1 MSGVIPLQQMSGT
14 LLDLILYL
22 ALVALGAFL
31 GSRPQIQSLPMPW
44 LGRFQTAAL
53 LLIVTLGAE
62 LGSNE
67 EIISSLGT
75 IGLNALAVTLTSMVG
90 SMLAVHALRKY
101 LLKLNAQGRSCQE
114 APEDSDPGSGEA
126 VHVDHSLTFAIVF
139 TVAAGILAGRFLLP
153 DAAVAHCGTVIRWGL
168 YLLLFLVGLDMGRQG
183 SLIRDIRA
191 AGLRVLLVPLAVMA
205 GTFAVTA
212 LVGLFLPL
220 GPKDCVAAAA
230 GFGWYSLAP
239 TLLAPYSLTVSATAF
254 LSNIMHE
261 LFSIVAV
268 PIVAQKLGYIEAV
281 ALPGATAMDTLL
293 PVVVS
298 ATADRMAIY
307 SFASGL
313 ILSLAVPVLVPAI
326 IALPSEHFPE
336 QEHRLRPTPKPVL
349 YFSRMA
355 STRRSSASASRSE
368 RPSIR
373 RHLLSSLLWNTR
385 ASTERS
391 RSSIIWN
398 RRGTEGFRREPSI
411 FFK

>member
-1 MSGVIPLQQMSGT
+1 MQQMSGT

-53 LLIVTLGAE
+53 LLLIVTLGAE
-62 LGSNE
+62 LGANE

-75 IGLNALAVTLTSMVG
+75 IGL
-90 SMLAVHALRKY
+90 HALRKY

-191 AGLRVLLVPLAVMA
+191 AGLRVLLVPLAGMA

-212 LVGLFLPL
+212 RVGLFLPL

-326 IALPSEHFPE
+326 IALP
-336 QEHRLRPTPKPVL
+336 L
-349 YFSRMA
+349 
-355 STRRSSASASRSE
+355 
-368 RPSIR
+368 
-373 RHLLSSLLWNTR
+373 
-385 ASTERS
+385 
-391 RSSIIWN
+391 
-398 RRGTEGFRREPSI
+398 
-411 FFK
+411 

>member
-1 MSGVIPLQQMSGT
+1 MQQMSGT

-53 LLIVTLGAE
+53 LLLIVTLGAE
-62 LGSNE
+62 LGANE

-230 GFGWYSLAP
+230 GFGW
-239 TLLAPYSLTVSATAF
+239 
-254 LSNIMHE
+254 
-261 LFSIVAV
+261 
-268 PIVAQKLGYIEAV
+268 
-281 ALPGATAMDTLL
+281 
-293 PVVVS
+293 
-298 ATADRMAIY
+298 
-307 SFASGL
+307 
-313 ILSLAVPVLVPAI
+313 
-326 IALPSEHFPE
+326 
-336 QEHRLRPTPKPVL
+336 
-349 YFSRMA
+349 
-355 STRRSSASASRSE
+355 
-368 RPSIR
+368 
-373 RHLLSSLLWNTR
+373 
-385 ASTERS
+385 
-391 RSSIIWN
+391 
-398 RRGTEGFRREPSI
+398 
-411 FFK
+411 

>member
-1 MSGVIPLQQMSGT
+1 MKSPELESSALSLNRDLSPFFWTFFFTHAIIIFCPRPEGRRPALRFFSSIHVRSDPVAADVRHP
-14 LLDLILYL
+14 LDLILYL

-44 LGRFQTAAL
+44 LGRFQTAALL

-326 IALPSEHFPE
+326 IALP
-336 QEHRLRPTPKPVL
+336 L
-349 YFSRMA
+349 
-355 STRRSSASASRSE
+355 
-368 RPSIR
+368 
-373 RHLLSSLLWNTR
+373 
-385 ASTERS
+385 
-391 RSSIIWN
+391 
-398 RRGTEGFRREPSI
+398 
-411 FFK
+411 

>member
-53 LLIVTLGAE
+53 LLLIVTLGAE
-62 LGSNE
+62 LGANE

-90 SMLAVHALRKY
+90 SMLSVHALRKY

-230 GFGWYSLAP
+230 GFGW
-239 TLLAPYSLTVSATAF
+239 
-254 LSNIMHE
+254 
-261 LFSIVAV
+261 
-268 PIVAQKLGYIEAV
+268 
-281 ALPGATAMDTLL
+281 
-293 PVVVS
+293 
-298 ATADRMAIY
+298 
-307 SFASGL
+307 
-313 ILSLAVPVLVPAI
+313 
-326 IALPSEHFPE
+326 
-336 QEHRLRPTPKPVL
+336 
-349 YFSRMA
+349 
-355 STRRSSASASRSE
+355 
-368 RPSIR
+368 
-373 RHLLSSLLWNTR
+373 
-385 ASTERS
+385 
-391 RSSIIWN
+391 
-398 RRGTEGFRREPSI
+398 
-411 FFK
+411 

>member
-1 MSGVIPLQQMSGT
+1 M
-14 LLDLILYL
+14 
-22 ALVALGAFL
+22 
-31 GSRPQIQSLPMPW
+31 
-44 LGRFQTAAL
+44 
-53 LLIVTLGAE
+53 
-62 LGSNE
+62 
-67 EIISSLGT
+67 
-75 IGLNALAVTLTSMVG
+75 
-90 SMLAVHALRKY
+90 
-101 LLKLNAQGRSCQE
+101 
-114 APEDSDPGSGEA
+114 
-126 VHVDHSLTFAIVF
+126 
-139 TVAAGILAGRFLLP
+139 GRFLLP

-326 IALPSEHFPE
+326 IALP
-336 QEHRLRPTPKPVL
+336 L
-349 YFSRMA
+349 
-355 STRRSSASASRSE
+355 
-368 RPSIR
+368 
-373 RHLLSSLLWNTR
+373 
-385 ASTERS
+385 
-391 RSSIIWN
+391 
-398 RRGTEGFRREPSI
+398 
-411 FFK
+411 